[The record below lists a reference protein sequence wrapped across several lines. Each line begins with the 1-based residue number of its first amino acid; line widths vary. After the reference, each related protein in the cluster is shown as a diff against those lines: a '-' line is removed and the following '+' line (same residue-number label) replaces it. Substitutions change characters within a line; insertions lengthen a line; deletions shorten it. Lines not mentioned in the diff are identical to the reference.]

1 MDGNYLFT
9 SAPTTTYSYTHIF
22 YYLFAKF
29 SRKINRKVKITNNNI
44 VMKSKIWKILLII
57 ACVVV
62 LFGVLGS
69 VIFVES
75 VKSNPNYA
83 QFDNE
88 KLNKVYS
95 NLTVLDDD
103 GNLLNE
109 ATYYKNIKQVPL
121 STLPKYAYMS
131 FVAVEDKRFFSHDG
145 IDVRRVGGAL
155 LHNLQSQSLKEGAS
169 TITQQL
175 IKNTHLDNQ
184 KTIERKVNEMVLAV
198 ELEKHYSKMQILE
211 MYLNT
216 IYFGRNAYGI
226 ENAANVY
233 FNKSAK
239 ELSVSESAVLAGMI
253 KAPNLYAPDKNMQ
266 KCKSRRDVVLQLML
280 EQNVITDTQYTEA
293 KNADIVY
300 DTKKN
305 VAEKTYMYYVLKE
318 ACSLLNMTE
327 CQLLNS
333 NYVIETYCDQNVQQS
348 LCQLAQKDVTM
359 DKNGNLCDLACVLLN
374 NDGAIV
380 ACYMRGENADCKGQV
395 GSTLKPIA
403 VYTPALNEKIITQ
416 ASSILDEPTNFNGYN
431 PQNASGKYCGWTT
444 IKQSV
449 TKSLNI
455 PAVKTLNAL
464 TLPTAEKYLQKM
476 GINGEQNLSLALGN
490 VVGGLTPL
498 ELAKCYMALSN
509 NGAVCQP
516 RFVKAIKSSK
526 GTIYTA
532 KNKPMQVFSPTS
544 TFLMT
549 DMLLDAVNNGTAKAL
564 KKDYQVAAKTGTV
577 GNKTGNTDALVAGY
591 TTKNTFVV
599 WHKGSF
605 DNDVNGSTAPCTL
618 ASKMLD
624 NIYKNTAPKDF
635 IAPKGAVKI
644 TIDRS
649 SLKQQQLKIAKN
661 GMDFWFDVANRPT
674 EKVEEITYN
683 YTIDCKQTESGTL
696 LTLPSITNGSWQLFK
711 IVDGKQTNLP
721 LQNNNSYLCCDDV
734 ATTYIAKLYV
744 DGQLVYQTPP
754 TEVFPI
760 IIDDKDAPN
769 DVPTPPNHGILDFW
783 YWK

>member
-1 MDGNYLFT
+1 MKN
-9 SAPTTTYSYTHIF
+9 
-22 YYLFAKF
+22 KF
-29 SRKINRKVKITNNNI
+29 
-44 VMKSKIWKILLII
+44 WKILLII
-57 ACVVV
+57 VCVV
-62 LFGVLGS
+62 LLMGVLGS

-75 VKSNPNYA
+75 VKNSPNYA

-95 NLTVLDDD
+95 NLTVLDND

-121 STLPKYAYMS
+121 STLPKYVYMS
-131 FVAVEDKRFFSHDG
+131 FVAVEDKRFFTHDG

-184 KTIERKVNEMVLAV
+184 KTVERKINEMMLAI
-198 ELEKHYSKMQILE
+198 ELEKNYSKMQILE
-211 MYLNT
+211 TYLNT

-226 ENAANVY
+226 ENAANAY

-239 ELSVSESAVLAGMI
+239 DLSISESAVLAGMI
-253 KAPNLYAPDKNMQ
+253 KAPNLYAPDKNAQ
-266 KCKSRRDVVLQLML
+266 KCKDRRDVVLQLML
-280 EQNVITDTQYTEA
+280 EQNVITDAQYIDA
-293 KNADIVY
+293 KNADVSYIPQN
-300 DTKKN
+300 KMAK
-305 VAEKTYMYYVLKE
+305 KTYMYYVLKE

-333 NYVIETYCDQNVQQS
+333 NYVIETYCDQNMQQS

-359 DKNGNLCDLACVLLN
+359 DKNGNLCDLACLLLN

-380 ACYMRGENADCKGQV
+380 ACYMRGENADIKGQV
-395 GSTLKPIA
+395 GSTFKPIA

-416 ASSILDEPTNFNGYN
+416 ASSILDEPTDFNGYK
-431 PQNASGKYCGWTT
+431 PQNASGKYYGWTT

-476 GINGEQNLSLALGN
+476 GISGKQNLSLALGN
-490 VVGGLTPL
+490 VAEGLTPL
-498 ELAKCYMALSN
+498 ELAKCYTALSN

-532 KNKPMQVFSPTS
+532 KNKPMQVFSSTS

-549 DMLLDAVNNGTAKAL
+549 DMLLDVVNNGTAKGL
-564 KKDYQVAAKTGTV
+564 KKSYQVAAKTGTV
-577 GNKTGNTDALVAGY
+577 GSKKGNTDALVAGY
-591 TTKNTFVV
+591 TTQNTFVV
-599 WHKGSF
+599 WHRGYLN
-605 DNDVNGSTAPCTL
+605 NDVNGSTAPCSL
-618 ASKMLD
+618 ASKILD
-624 NIYKNTAPKDF
+624 EIYENTQPANF
-635 IAPKGAVKI
+635 VAPKGAIKI
-644 TIDRS
+644 TIDKP
-649 SLKQQQLKIAKN
+649 SLEQQQLKITKN
-661 GMDFWFDVANRPT
+661 GVDFWFDVTNRPT
-674 EKVEEITYN
+674 EKLQEIIYD
-683 YTIDCKQTESGTL
+683 YTIDCKQTENGTL
-696 LTLPSITNGSWQLFK
+696 LTLPNVANGSWQLFK
-711 IVDGKQTNLP
+711 VVEGKQTNLP
-721 LQNNNSYLCCDDV
+721 LQNNRYLCCNDF
-734 ATTYIAKLYV
+734 ATIFVAKLYV
-744 DGQLVYQTPP
+744 DGQLVYQTPQTEIFP
-754 TEVFPI
+754 TKT
-760 IIDDKDAPN
+760 DDKETTN
-769 DVPTPPNHGILDFW
+769 DVPPQPNHGILDFW